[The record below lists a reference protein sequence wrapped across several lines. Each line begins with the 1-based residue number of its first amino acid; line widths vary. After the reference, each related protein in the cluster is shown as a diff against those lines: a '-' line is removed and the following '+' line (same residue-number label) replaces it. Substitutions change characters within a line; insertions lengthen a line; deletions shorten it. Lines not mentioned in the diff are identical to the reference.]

1 MTDTSYLFRA
11 DAAYI
16 EGLLQQYRENPE
28 SLPADW
34 QRFFEGYFAALGN
47 GAPLPEV
54 IPTEETRR
62 IEKEFGVMLLIAA
75 YRTRG
80 HLYARINPL
89 ADYSDWE
96 KKLDEAFPLKEFGL
110 EESDLETVFQAG
122 KQIGIGPATLRD
134 IIAHLRRV
142 YCSTIGVEYRYI
154 RTPEVL
160 KWFEERLEK
169 PENLPRFSPE
179 EKKTILQWL
188 CNATTFERFLHR
200 KFVGQKRF
208 SLEGNEAIIPAL
220 YELVE
225 TGTALGIEEFVF
237 GMAHRGRLNVL
248 TNIMQKSF
256 HTVFGEFEGKGI
268 ATDVFDGD
276 VKYHLGYSSDPE
288 VKGKRIH
295 LSMLPNPSHLE
306 AVDPVATGA
315 TRAKMDH
322 LYGGTYDKIVLV
334 LIHGDAA
341 IAGQGVVY
349 ETLQMSLL
357 PGYEV
362 GGTIHIVINN
372 QIGFTTGESQARSSY
387 YATDVAKVTLSP
399 VFHVNGE
406 DPEAVVHAMRLAIAF
421 RQAFN
426 RDAFIDVIGYRRHG
440 HNEGDEPRF
449 TQPKMYAAISQRPSP
464 FEVYAQRLIQEGIIT
479 EADQKAME
487 KQRMDF
493 YEEQLEKARREEPE
507 IDAIPRRT
515 WQGIKLYDDYTLEPD
530 PDTRVR
536 KEVLEFIAQ
545 QTVRFPEGFTPHPTV
560 RKVYEARYEAV
571 KRGTGLDWG
580 TVEMLAYGSL
590 LLENNPVRLSGQDVE
605 RGTFSHRHAV
615 VIDQRTELKHVPL
628 NHLSHRQAPFYIHN
642 SPLSEYAVLGFEYG
656 YALASPHTL
665 VIWEAQFGDFANG
678 AQIIID
684 QYLAAAKTKWQR
696 LNGIT
701 LYLPHG
707 YEGQG
712 PEHSSARPERFLIL
726 AAQNNMY
733 ICNFTHPANL
743 FHALR
748 RQVRSTTRRPLVIFT
763 PKSLL
768 RHPECVA
775 SLSDLTDGTFRPV
788 LPDPEV
794 PPDQAKRLL
803 LCTGKIFYDLVQVR
817 REHNKY
823 DTAIVRIE
831 QLYPFPEEEIRQ
843 VLAEHSRIE
852 EFYWVQEEP
861 LNMGYWS
868 FILRKFMEYGLPIPK
883 PIARRESASPATGSY
898 SHHLRQQN
906 YILRKALD
914 IVVERV

>member
-1 MTDTSYLFRA
+1 MMETSYLFHA
-11 DAAYI
+11 TPSYI
-16 EGLLQQYRENPE
+16 EGLLAQYQKDPK
-28 SLPADW
+28 SLPPDW
-34 QRFFEGYFAALGN
+34 QRFFEGYFAALAN
-47 GAPLPEV
+47 GTS
-54 IPTEETRR
+54 PTLSPPAEEIQR

-75 YRTRG
+75 YRNQG
-80 HLYARINPL
+80 HLYARVNPL
-89 ADYSDWE
+89 ADYTNWE
-96 KKLDEAFPLKEFGL
+96 EKLDQAFPLENFGL
-110 EESDLETVFQAG
+110 GPEDLDTTFQAG
-122 KQIGIGPATLRD
+122 KQIGLGPAPLRD

-142 YCSTIGVEYRYI
+142 YCSTIGIEYRYI
-154 RTPEVL
+154 RIPEIL
-160 KWFEERLEK
+160 SWFEERLEK
-169 PENLPRFSPE
+169 PENLPSFTPG

-225 TGTALGIEEFVF
+225 KGALLGIEEFVF

-256 HTVFGEFEGKGI
+256 QAVFGEFEGKGI
-268 ATDVFDGD
+268 ATDAFDGD

-288 VKGKRIH
+288 IGGKRIH

-306 AVDPVATGA
+306 AVDPVATGT

-322 LYGGTYDKIVLV
+322 LYGGTHDKIVLV

-341 IAGQGVVY
+341 IAAQGVVY

-357 PGYEV
+357 PGYEI
-362 GGTIHIVINN
+362 GGTIHIVLNN
-372 QIGFTTGESQARSSY
+372 QIGFTTGEAQARSSH

-426 RDAFIDVIGYRRHG
+426 RDVFIDVIGYRRHG

-449 TQPKMYAAISQRPSP
+449 TQPRMYAAIAQRPSS
-464 FEVYAQRLIQEGIIT
+464 FEVYAQRLISEGIIT

-487 KQRMDF
+487 KERTDF
-493 YEEQLEKARREEPE
+493 YDAQLERARREEPQ
-507 IDAIPRRT
+507 IDTLPRRT
-515 WQGIKLYDDYTLEPD
+515 WQGIRLYDDYVLEPD

-536 KEVLEFIAQ
+536 REVLEFIAQ
-545 QTVRFPEGFTPHPTV
+545 QTLRLPENFTPHPTV

-571 KRGTGLDWG
+571 RRGNGLDWG

-615 VIDQRTELKHVPL
+615 IVDQRTEATYVPL
-628 NHLSHRQAPFYIHN
+628 NHLSHRQAPFYIYN

-665 VIWEAQFGDFANG
+665 VIWEAQFGDFVNG

-712 PEHSSARPERFLIL
+712 PEHSSARPERFLTL

-748 RQVRSTTRRPLVIFT
+748 RQLRCNTRRPLVIFT

-775 SLSDLTDGTFRPV
+775 TLSDLTQDRFRPV

-794 PPDQAKRLL
+794 TPDQARRLL

-817 REHNKY
+817 REHSKH

-831 QLYPFPEEEIRQ
+831 QLYPFPDEEIRQ
-843 VLAEHSRIE
+843 VLAEHSQIQDL
-852 EFYWVQEEP
+852 YWVQEEP
-861 LNMGYWS
+861 INMGYWS
-868 FILRKFMEYGLPIPK
+868 FILRNFMEHGLPIPK

-898 SHHLRQQN
+898 SHHVRQQN

>member
-1 MTDTSYLFRA
+1 MPSAPYLFRA
-11 DAAYI
+11 SPAYI
-16 EGLLQQYRENPE
+16 EELLRAYLENPDNV
-28 SLPADW
+28 PPDW
-34 QRFFEGYFAALGN
+34 QRFFEGYLAAQESQ
-47 GAPLPEV
+47 APLPAPSTPPIV
-54 IPTEETRR
+54 D
-62 IEKEFGVMLLIAA
+62 KEFGVMLLIAA
-75 YRTRG
+75 YRNEG

-89 ADYSDWE
+89 VDYTNHE
-96 KKLDEAFPLKEFGL
+96 KTLDEAFPLERYGL
-110 EESDLETVFQAG
+110 SPNDLDTVFQAG
-122 KQIGIGPATLRD
+122 KQVGIGPAPLRE

-142 YCSTIGVEYRYI
+142 YCSTIGIEYRYI
-154 RTPEVL
+154 RIPEIL
-160 KWFEERLEK
+160 SWFEEKLEK
-169 PENLPRFSPE
+169 PENAPRFSSE
-179 EKKTILQWL
+179 EKKKILQWL

-208 SLEGNEAIIPAL
+208 SLEGSEAIIPAL
-220 YELVE
+220 YQMVE
-225 TGTALGIEEFVF
+225 KGAELGIEEFVF

-248 TNIMQKSF
+248 ANIMQKSF
-256 HTVFGEFEGKGI
+256 HTIFGEFEGKGI
-268 ATDVFDGD
+268 ATDTFDGD
-276 VKYHLGYSSDPE
+276 VKYHMGYSSDPIIA
-288 VKGKRIH
+288 GKRVH

-306 AVDPVATGA
+306 AVDPVATGT

-322 LYGGTYDKIVLV
+322 LYGGTYDKILLT

-357 PGYEV
+357 PGYTV
-362 GGTIHIVINN
+362 GGTLHIVLNN
-372 QIGFTTGESQARSSY
+372 QIGFTTPESQSRSSY
-387 YATDVAKVTLSP
+387 YCTDVAKTTLSP

-406 DPEAVVHAMRLAIAF
+406 DPEAVVHAMRLAVAF

-426 RDAFIDVIGYRRHG
+426 RDVFIDVVGYRRHG

-449 TQPKMYAAISQRPSP
+449 TQPRMYQLISQRPSP
-464 FEVYAQRLIQEGIIT
+464 FEVYAQRLIHENIID
-479 EADQKAME
+479 EPAVKAME
-487 KQRMDF
+487 KARNDF
-493 YEEQLEKARREEPE
+493 YENQLEKARTTEPE
-507 IDAIPRRT
+507 IDVVPRRT
-515 WQGIKLYDDYTLEPD
+515 WQGIRLYDDTQVEPD

-536 KEVLEFIAQ
+536 KEVLEFIARQ
-545 QTVRFPEGFTPHPTV
+545 VVRFPEGFAPHPTV
-560 RKVYEARYEAV
+560 RKVYESRYETV
-571 KRGTGLDWG
+571 KKGEGLDWG

-615 VIDQRTELKHVPL
+615 LVDQNTETRFIPL
-628 NHLSHRQAPFYIHN
+628 NHLSHKQAPFYVYN

-665 VIWEAQFGDFANG
+665 VIWEAQFGDFVNG

-684 QYLAAAKTKWQR
+684 QYLSAAKSKWQR
-696 LNGIT
+696 LNGLT
-701 LYLPHG
+701 LFLPHG

-733 ICNFTHPANL
+733 ICNFTDPANL

-748 RQVRSTTRRPLVIFT
+748 RQVRSSTRIPLIVFT

-768 RHPECVA
+768 RHPACTT
-775 SLSDLTDGTFRPV
+775 SLRALTDGSFRPV

-794 PPDQAKRLL
+794 PPDQARRLI
-803 LCTGKIFYDLVQVR
+803 LCTGKIFYELVQLR
-817 REHNKY
+817 QEHNKK
-823 DTAIVRIE
+823 DTAILRIE

-843 VLAEHSRIE
+843 ALAEHSHVE
-852 EFYWVQEEP
+852 EVYWVQEEP
-861 LNMGYWS
+861 INMGYWG
-868 FILRKFMEYGLPIPK
+868 FILRKFTESGLPLPR
-883 PIARRESASPATGSY
+883 PIARKEAASPATGSY

-914 IVVERV
+914 IVTERV

>member
-1 MTDTSYLFRA
+1 MEYLFRA
-11 DAAYI
+11 DPAYI
-16 EGLLQQYRENPE
+16 ESLWAAYLDNPA
-28 SLPADW
+28 SLPIDW
-34 QRFFEGYFAALGN
+34 RRFFEGYQSALDGKFAPPVSDGR
-47 GAPLPEV
+47 V
-54 IPTEETRR
+54 
-62 IEKEFGVMLLIAA
+62 EKEFAVIQLIAA
-75 YRTRG
+75 YRNEG
-80 HLYARINPL
+80 HLYARTNPL
-89 ADYSDWE
+89 ASYE
-96 KKLDEAFPLKEFGL
+96 GHEAKLDQVFALERFGL
-110 EESDLETVFQAG
+110 SREDLSRTFQAG
-122 KQIGIGPATLRD
+122 KLVGLGPAPLSD

-142 YCSTIGVEYRYI
+142 YCGPIGIEYRYI
-154 RTPEVL
+154 RIPQILE
-160 KWFEERLEK
+160 WFENALEK

-179 EKKTILQWL
+179 EKLKILQWL

-208 SLEGNEAIIPAL
+208 SLEGNEAIIPGL

-225 TGTALGIEEFVF
+225 KGTELGIEEFVF

-248 TNIMQKSF
+248 ANIMQKSF
-256 HTVFGEFEGKGI
+256 HTIFGEFEGKGI
-268 ATDVFDGD
+268 ATDAFDGD

-288 VKGKRIH
+288 IKGRRVH

-315 TRAKMDH
+315 TRAKMDN
-322 LYGGTYDKIVLV
+322 LYGGTHDKIVLT

-349 ETLQMSLL
+349 ETLQLSLL

-372 QIGFTTGESQARSSY
+372 QIGFTTPPSQARSSY

-426 RDAFIDVIGYRRHG
+426 RDVFIDVIGYRRHG

-449 TQPKMYAAISQRPSP
+449 TQPLMYKLIASRPSP
-464 FEVYAQRLIQEGIIT
+464 FEVYGQRLIAEGLITAEALSQMEQERN
-479 EADQKAME
+479 A
-487 KQRMDF
+487 F
-493 YEEQLEKARREEPE
+493 YDTQLEKARREEAV
-507 IDAIPRRT
+507 IDTVPRRT
-515 WQGIKLYDDYTLEPD
+515 WQGIQVYDDYNLEPN
-530 PDTRVR
+530 PVTRV
-536 KEVLEFIAQ
+536 KPEVLRFIAQ
-545 QTVRFPEGFTPHPTV
+545 KVIQWPENFHPHPNV
-560 RKVYEARYEAV
+560 RKVYQARYEAV
-571 KRGTGLDWG
+571 QKGEGLDWG

-615 VIDQRTELKHVPL
+615 IIDQETEARYIPL
-628 NHLSHRQAPFYIHN
+628 NHLSHRQAPFYIYN

-656 YALASPHTL
+656 YSLASPHTL

-684 QYLAAAKTKWQR
+684 QYLVAAKSKWNR
-696 LNGIT
+696 LSG
-701 LYLPHG
+701 LVLFLPHG

-733 ICNFTHPANL
+733 VCNFTTPANL

-748 RQVRSTTRRPLVIFT
+748 RQLRSITRRPLVLFS

-768 RHPECVA
+768 RHPEAVCR
-775 SLSDLTDGTFRPV
+775 LDDLTQGTFQEI

-794 PPDQAKRLL
+794 PPDKARRLI
-803 LCTGKIFYDLVQVR
+803 LCTGKIFYELVATR
-817 REHNKY
+817 REHEKY

-831 QLYPFPEEEIRQ
+831 QLYPFPEEPLRETLAAHEHVEEI
-843 VLAEHSRIE
+843 
-852 EFYWVQEEP
+852 YWVQEEP
-861 LNMGYWS
+861 INMGYWGY
-868 FILRKFMEYGLPIPK
+868 IMRKFIEHGLPLPK
-883 PIARRESASPATGSY
+883 PIARKEAASPATGSY

-906 YILRKALD
+906 YILRRAFNL
-914 IVVERV
+914 IPERV

>member
-1 MTDTSYLFRA
+1 MTTPEYLFRA
-11 DAAYI
+11 DPTYI
-16 EGLLQQYRENPE
+16 EDLLRQYQQDPT
-28 SLPADW
+28 SVPPDW
-34 QRFFEGYFAALGN
+34 QRFFEGYFTALEGRDGLPAAG
-47 GAPLPEV
+47 PSQ
-54 IPTEETRR
+54 
-62 IEKEFGVMLLIAA
+62 IEKEFGVILLIAA
-75 YRTRG
+75 YRNEG
-80 HLYARINPL
+80 HFYARINPL
-89 ADYSDWE
+89 LSYEDQE
-96 KKLDEAFPLKEFGL
+96 KKLDEAFALSKFGL
-110 EESDLETVFQAG
+110 SEKDLDTVFQAG
-122 KQIGIGPATLRD
+122 KQVGLGPAPLRE
-134 IIAHLRRV
+134 IIAHLRRI
-142 YCSTIGVEYRYI
+142 YCSTLGIEYRYI
-154 RTPEVL
+154 RIPEIL
-160 KWFEERLEK
+160 AWFEDKLEK
-169 PENLPRFSPE
+169 PANAPSFTPQER
-179 EKKTILQWL
+179 KTILQWL

-225 TGTALGIEEFVF
+225 KGTGLGIEEFVF

-248 TNIMQKSF
+248 ANILQKSF
-256 HTVFGEFEGKGI
+256 HTIFGEFEGKGI
-268 ATDVFDGD
+268 ATDTFDGD
-276 VKYHLGYSSDPE
+276 VKYHMGYSSDP
-288 VKGKRIH
+288 VIAGKRVH

-322 LYGGTYDKIVLV
+322 LYGGTHDKIVLT

-362 GGTIHIVINN
+362 GGTIHIVLNN
-372 QIGFTTGESQARSSY
+372 QIGFTTGERQARSSY
-387 YATDVAKVTLSP
+387 YCTDVAKVTLSP

-406 DPEAVVHAMRLAIAF
+406 DPEAIVHAIRLAIAF

-426 RDAFIDVIGYRRHG
+426 RDVFIDVVGYRKHG

-449 TQPKMYAAISQRPSP
+449 TQPLMYKQIVQRPAP
-464 FEVYAQRLIQEGIIT
+464 FEVYAQRLIQEGLIT
-479 EADQKAME
+479 EAEVKEME
-487 KQRMDF
+487 RTRNDF
-493 YEEQLEKARREEPE
+493 YEKQLEKARTEEPE
-507 IDAIPRRT
+507 IDTIPRRT
-515 WQGIKLYDDYTLEPD
+515 WQGIQLYDDYTVEPD
-530 PDTRVR
+530 PETRVR
-536 KEVLEFIAQ
+536 KEILSFIAQ
-545 QTVRFPEGFTPHPTV
+545 QVMHFPEGFRPHPTV
-560 RKVYEARYEAV
+560 KKVYESRLEAV
-571 KRGTGLDWG
+571 QKGTGLDWG

-590 LLENNPVRLSGQDVE
+590 LLENNPIRLTGQDVE

-615 VIDQRTELKHVPL
+615 LVDQETEATFVPL
-628 NHLSHRQAPFYIHN
+628 NHLSHRQAPFYIYN

-684 QYLAAAKTKWQR
+684 QYLSAAKSKWGR

-748 RQVRSTTRRPLVIFT
+748 RQLRSSTRRPLIIFT

-775 SLSDLTDGTFRPV
+775 TLSDLTEGRFRPV

-794 PPDQAKRLL
+794 SPDQARRLL
-803 LCTGKIFYDLVQVR
+803 LCTGKIFYDLLQAR
-817 REHNKY
+817 REHQKN
-823 DTAIVRIE
+823 DTAILRIE

-843 VLAEHSRIE
+843 ALAEHPHVE
-852 EFYWVQEEP
+852 ELYWVQEEP
-861 LNMGYWS
+861 ANMGYWT
-868 FILRKFMEYGLPIPK
+868 FILRKFTEHGLPLPK
-883 PIARRESASPATGSY
+883 LISRREASSPATGSY
-898 SHHLRQQN
+898 SQHLRQQN
-906 YILRKALD
+906 YILRRALD
-914 IVVERV
+914 IVAERV

>member
-1 MTDTSYLFRA
+1 MSQTSYLFRA
-11 DAAYI
+11 DPAYI
-16 EGLLQQYRENPE
+16 EGLLRQYEQDPQ
-28 SLPADW
+28 SLPPDW
-34 QRFFEGYFAALGN
+34 QRFFEGYFAALGD
-47 GAPLPEV
+47 GGTLPSSAER
-54 IPTEETRR
+54 THL
-62 IEKEFGVMLLIAA
+62 EKEFGVMLLIMA
-75 YRTRG
+75 YRNRG
-80 HLYARINPL
+80 HLFARINPL
-89 ADYSDWE
+89 ADYTKWE
-96 KKLDEAFPLKEFGL
+96 KKLDEAFPLEKFGL
-110 EESDLETVFQAG
+110 SAADLDTVFQAG
-122 KQIGIGPATLRD
+122 KHVHLGPAPLRD

-142 YCSTIGVEYRYI
+142 YCGSIGIEYRYLRI
-154 RTPEVL
+154 PEIL
-160 KWFEERLEK
+160 QWFEEKLEK
-169 PENLPRFSPE
+169 PENAPRFSPE

-225 TGTALGIEEFVF
+225 KGARLGIEEFVF

-248 TNIMQKSF
+248 ANIMQKSF
-256 HTVFGEFEGKGI
+256 QAIFGEFEGKGI
-268 ATDVFDGD
+268 ATDAFDGD
-276 VKYHLGYSSDPE
+276 VKYHLGYSSDP
-288 VKGKRIH
+288 VIAGKRVH

-322 LYGGTYDKIVLV
+322 LYGGTHDKIVLV

-362 GGTIHIVINN
+362 GGTIHIIINN
-372 QIGFTTGESQARSSY
+372 QIGFTTGEEQARSSH

-426 RDAFIDVIGYRRHG
+426 RDVFIDVVGYRRHG

-449 TQPKMYAAISQRPSP
+449 TQPRMYAAISQRPSP
-464 FEVYAQRLIQEGIIT
+464 FEVYGQRLIAEELLSEEDLRTI
-479 EADQKAME
+479 ERE
-487 KQRMDF
+487 RMNF
-493 YEEQLEKARREEPE
+493 YEAQLERARREEPE
-507 IDAIPRRT
+507 VDTIPRRT
-515 WQGIKLYDDYTLEPD
+515 WQGIQIYDDYTLEPD

-536 KEVLEFIAQ
+536 KEVLQFIAEQ
-545 QTVRFPEGFTPHPTV
+545 AARLPEHFQPHPTV
-560 RKVYEARYEAV
+560 RKVYEARLEAV
-571 KRGTGLDWG
+571 RRGVGLDWG

-590 LLENNPVRLSGQDVE
+590 LLENNPVRLSGQDAE

-615 VIDQRTELKHVPL
+615 LIDQRTESRYIPL
-628 NHLSHRQAPFYIHN
+628 NHLSHRQASFYIYN

-696 LNGIT
+696 LNGLT
-701 LYLPHG
+701 LFLPHG

-726 AAQNNMY
+726 SAQNNMY

-748 RQVRSTTRRPLVIFT
+748 RQVRSITRRPLVIFT

-775 SLSDLTDGTFRPV
+775 SLSDLTDGSFRPV

-794 PPDQAKRLL
+794 PPDQARRLL
-803 LCTGKIFYDLVQVR
+803 LCTGKIYFDLIQAR
-817 REHNKY
+817 REHNKL
-823 DTAIVRIE
+823 DTAIIRIE
-831 QLYPFPEEEIRQ
+831 QLYPFPEEELRQ
-843 VLAEHSRIE
+843 LLSEHTHIE
-852 EFYWVQEEP
+852 ELYWVQEEP
-861 LNMGYWS
+861 INMGYWS
-868 FILRKFMEYGLPIPK
+868 FILRKFMEYGLPLPK

>member
-1 MTDTSYLFRA
+1 MEYLLRA
-11 DAAYI
+11 DPAYI
-16 EGLLQQYRENPE
+16 ESLWAAYLDNPA
-28 SLPADW
+28 SVPIDW
-34 QRFFEGYFAALGN
+34 RRFFEGYQSALDGKFAPPVSDGR
-47 GAPLPEV
+47 V
-54 IPTEETRR
+54 
-62 IEKEFGVMLLIAA
+62 EKEFAVIQLIAA
-75 YRTRG
+75 YRNEG
-80 HLYARINPL
+80 HLYARTNPL
-89 ADYSDWE
+89 ANYEDHE
-96 KKLDEAFPLKEFGL
+96 AKLDQVFALERFGL
-110 EESDLETVFQAG
+110 SREDLSRTFQAG
-122 KQIGIGPATLRD
+122 KLVGLGPAPLSD
-134 IIAHLRRV
+134 IIAHLRKV
-142 YCSTIGVEYRYI
+142 YCGPIGIEYRYI
-154 RTPEVL
+154 RIPQILE
-160 KWFEERLEK
+160 WFENALEK

-179 EKKTILQWL
+179 EKLKILQWL

-208 SLEGNEAIIPAL
+208 SLEGNEAIIPGL

-225 TGTALGIEEFVF
+225 KGTELGIEEFVF

-248 TNIMQKSF
+248 ANIMQKSF
-256 HTVFGEFEGKGI
+256 HTIFGEFEGKGI
-268 ATDVFDGD
+268 ATDAFDGD

-288 VKGKRIH
+288 IKGRRVH

-315 TRAKMDH
+315 TRAKMDN
-322 LYGGTYDKIVLV
+322 LYGGTHDKIVLT

-349 ETLQMSLL
+349 ETLQLSLL

-372 QIGFTTGESQARSSY
+372 QIGFTTPEAQARSGY

-426 RDAFIDVIGYRRHG
+426 RDVFIDVIGYRRHG

-449 TQPKMYAAISQRPSP
+449 TQPLMYKIIASKPSP
-464 FEVYAQRLIQEGIIT
+464 FEVYGQRLIAEGLITPEALSQMEQERN
-479 EADQKAME
+479 A
-487 KQRMDF
+487 F
-493 YEEQLEKARREEPE
+493 YDTQLEKARREEAV
-507 IDAIPRRT
+507 IDTVPRRT
-515 WQGIKLYDDYTLEPD
+515 WQGIQVYDDYNLEPN
-530 PDTRVR
+530 PVTRV
-536 KEVLEFIAQ
+536 KPEVLRFIAQ
-545 QTVRFPEGFTPHPTV
+545 KVIQWPENFHPHPNV
-560 RKVYEARYEAV
+560 RKVYQARYEAV
-571 KRGTGLDWG
+571 QKGEGLDWG

-615 VIDQRTELKHVPL
+615 LIDQETEARYIPL
-628 NHLSHRQAPFYIHN
+628 NHLSHQQAPFYIYN

-656 YALASPHTL
+656 YSLASPHTL

-684 QYLAAAKTKWQR
+684 QYLVAAKSKWNR
-696 LNGIT
+696 LSG
-701 LYLPHG
+701 LVLLLPHG

-733 ICNFTHPANL
+733 VCNFTTPANL

-748 RQVRSTTRRPLVIFT
+748 RQVRSKTRRPLVLFS

-768 RHPECVA
+768 RHPEAVCR
-775 SLSDLTDGTFRPV
+775 LDDLTQGTFQEI

-794 PPDQAKRLL
+794 PPNKARRLI
-803 LCTGKIFYDLVQVR
+803 LCTGKIFYELVATR
-817 REHNKY
+817 REHEKY

-831 QLYPFPEEEIRQ
+831 QLYPFPEELLRETLAAHEHVEEI
-843 VLAEHSRIE
+843 
-852 EFYWVQEEP
+852 YWVQEEP
-861 LNMGYWS
+861 INMGYWGY
-868 FILRKFMEYGLPIPK
+868 IMRKFIEHGLPLPK
-883 PIARRESASPATGSY
+883 PIARKEAASPATGSY

-906 YILRKALD
+906 YILRRAFNL
-914 IVVERV
+914 IPERV

>member
-1 MTDTSYLFRA
+1 MFRA
-11 DAAYI
+11 DPSYI
-16 EGLLQQYRENPE
+16 EGLLAQYQSDPQ

-34 QRFFEGYFAALGN
+34 QRFFEGYFAALEK
-47 GAPLPEV
+47 PPITPSV
-54 IPTEETRR
+54 SPPSHID
-62 IEKEFGVMLLIAA
+62 KEFSVLLLIAA
-75 YRTRG
+75 YRNEG
-80 HLYARINPL
+80 HLYARVNPL
-89 ADYSDWE
+89 ADYADWE
-96 KKLDEAFPLKEFGL
+96 KRLDEVFAL
-110 EESDLETVFQAG
+110 EKFNLSPEDLDTVFQAG
-122 KQIGIGPATLRD
+122 KRVGLGPAPLRD
-134 IIAHLRRV
+134 IIAHLRKV
-142 YCSTIGVEYRYI
+142 YCSTIGIEYRYI
-154 RTPEVL
+154 RIPEIL
-160 KWFEERLEK
+160 HWLEDK
-169 PENLPRFSPE
+169 LENPQNAPQFSVE
-179 EKKTILQWL
+179 DKKKILQWL

-208 SLEGNEAIIPAL
+208 SLEGSEAIIPAL

-225 TGTALGIEEFVF
+225 TGAELGIEEFVF

-248 TNIMQKSF
+248 ANIMQKSF
-256 HTVFGEFEGKGI
+256 HAIFGEFEGKGI
-268 ATDVFDGD
+268 ATDSFDGD
-276 VKYHLGYSSDPE
+276 VKYHLGYSSDPF
-288 VKGKRIH
+288 VAGRRIH

-306 AVDPVATGA
+306 AVDPVAAGA

-322 LYGGTYDKIVLV
+322 LYGGTHDKIVSV
-334 LIHGDAA
+334 IIHGDAA
-341 IAGQGVVY
+341 VAGQGVVY

-362 GGTIHIVINN
+362 GGTVHIVLNN
-372 QIGFTTGESQARSSY
+372 QIGFTTGEKQARASF

-399 VFHVNGE
+399 VFHVNGD

-426 RDAFIDVIGYRRHG
+426 RDVFIDVIGYRKHG

-449 TQPKMYAAISQRPSP
+449 TQPRMYAAISKHPSP
-464 FEVYAQRLIQEGIIT
+464 FEVYAQRLVQEGVVSDA
-479 EADQKAME
+479 EVKALERARNEFYE
-487 KQRMDF
+487 KQLERARS
-493 YEEQLEKARREEPE
+493 EEESEV
-507 IDAIPRRT
+507 DAVPRRT
-515 WQGIKLYDDYTLEPD
+515 WQGIQMYDDNILEPQ
-530 PDTRVR
+530 PDTRVPR
-536 KEVLEFIAQ
+536 KEILEFIAQ
-545 QTVRFPEGFTPHPTV
+545 QAARFPENFNPHPTV

-571 KRGTGLDWG
+571 RRGEGLDWG
-580 TVEMLAYGSL
+580 TVEMLAYGTL

-615 VIDQRTELKHVPL
+615 VIDQETEERYIPL
-628 NHLSHRQAPFYIHN
+628 NHLSHRQASFYIYN

-712 PEHSSARPERFLIL
+712 PEHSSARPERFLSL

-748 RQVRSTTRRPLVIFT
+748 RQMRSSTRRPLVIFT

-775 SLSDLTDGTFRPV
+775 SVSYLTQGSFRPV
-788 LPDPEV
+788 LLDSEV
-794 PPDQAKRLL
+794 PPDQARRLV
-803 LCTGKIFYDLVQVR
+803 LCTGKIFFDLVHAR
-817 REHNKY
+817 REHNKF
-823 DTAIVRIE
+823 DTAIVRLE

-843 VLAEHSRIE
+843 VLSEYRVE
-852 EFYWVQEEP
+852 ELYWVQEEP

-868 FILRKFMEYGLPIPK
+868 FIVRKFMEYGLPLPK
-883 PIARRESASPATGSY
+883 PIGRRTSASPATGSY
-898 SHHLRQQN
+898 SRHLRQQN
-906 YILRKALD
+906 YILRRALE
-914 IVVERV
+914 IVPERV

>member
-1 MTDTSYLFRA
+1 MTEANYLFRA
-11 DAAYI
+11 DPQYI
-16 EGLLQQYRENPE
+16 EALLLQYQENPA
-28 SLPADW
+28 SLPLDW
-34 QRFFEGYFAALGN
+34 QRFFEGYFAALSGTP
-47 GAPLPEV
+47 PLVEAKPLD
-54 IPTEETRR
+54 
-62 IEKEFGVMLLIAA
+62 KEFGVMLLIAT
-75 YRTRG
+75 YRNQG
-80 HLYARINPL
+80 HLHAKINPL
-89 ADYSDWE
+89 RDYTDWE
-96 KKLDEAFPLKEFGL
+96 RHLDEAFSLEKFGL
-110 EESDLETVFQAG
+110 SSADLDTVFQAG
-122 KQIGIGPATLRD
+122 KQIGLGPASLRD
-134 IIAHLRRV
+134 IINHLRRI
-142 YCSTIGVEYRYI
+142 YCSTIGIEYRYI
-154 RTPEVL
+154 RIPEIL
-160 KWFEERLEK
+160 SWFEDQLEK
-169 PENLPRFSPE
+169 PQNIYDFSKD
-179 EKKTILQWL
+179 EKRTILQWL

-225 TGTALGIEEFVF
+225 KGAQLGIEEFVF

-248 TNIMQKSF
+248 ANIMQKSF
-256 HTVFGEFEGKGI
+256 HTIFGEFEGKGI
-268 ATDVFDGD
+268 ATDTFDGD

-288 VKGKRIH
+288 IKGKRIH

-322 LYGGTYDKIVLV
+322 LYGGTHDKIVLV

-362 GGTIHIVINN
+362 GGTIHIIINN
-372 QIGFTTGESQARSSY
+372 QLGFTTGENQARSSY
-387 YATDVAKVTLSP
+387 YATDIAKVTLSP

-406 DPEAVVHAMRLAIAF
+406 DPEAVVRAMRLAIAF

-426 RDAFIDVIGYRRHG
+426 RDVFIDVIGYRRHG

-464 FEVYAQRLIQEGIIT
+464 FEVYGRRLIQEGLLS
-479 EADQKAME
+479 EAELKSME
-487 KQRMDF
+487 RQRMEF
-493 YEEQLEKARREEPE
+493 YEEQLERARTEEAA
-507 IDAIPRRT
+507 IDTVPRRT
-515 WQGIKLYDDYTLEPD
+515 WQGIQIYDDYTPEPD
-530 PDTRVR
+530 PETRVR
-536 KEVLEFIAQ
+536 KEMLEFIAHQ
-545 QTVRFPEGFTPHPTV
+545 AVRFPSGLNLHPTV
-560 RKVYEARYEAV
+560 RKVYEMRYEAV
-571 KRGTGLDWG
+571 KKGSGLDWG
-580 TVEMLAYGSL
+580 AVEMLAFGSL

-615 VIDQRTELKHVPL
+615 VIDQQTEARYIPL
-628 NHLSHRQAPFYIHN
+628 NHLSHRQAPLYIYN

-665 VIWEAQFGDFANG
+665 VIWEAQFGDFVNG

-684 QYLAAAKTKWQR
+684 QYISAAKTKWQR

-712 PEHSSARPERFLIL
+712 PEHSSARPERFLTL

-733 ICNFTHPANL
+733 ICNLTTPANL

-748 RQVRSTTRRPLVIFT
+748 RQMRSTTRRPLILFT

-775 SLSDLTDGTFRPV
+775 SLSELTHGAFRP
-788 LPDPEV
+788 LIPDGEV
-794 PPDQAKRLL
+794 PPDQARRLI
-803 LCTGKIFYDLVQVR
+803 LCTGKIFYDLIQVR
-817 REHNKY
+817 REHHKY
-823 DTAIVRIE
+823 DTAIVRLE

-843 VLAEHSRIE
+843 LLAEHTQLE

-861 LNMGYWS
+861 VNMGYWG
-868 FILRKFMEYGLPIPK
+868 FILRKFMEYGLPVPK
-883 PIARRESASPATGSY
+883 VIGRRESASPATGSY

-914 IVVERV
+914 IVAERV

>member
-1 MTDTSYLFRA
+1 MEYLFRA
-11 DAAYI
+11 DPAYI
-16 EGLLQQYRENPE
+16 ESLWAAYLDNPA
-28 SLPADW
+28 SVPIDW
-34 QRFFEGYFAALGN
+34 RRFFEGYQSALDGKFAPPVSDGR
-47 GAPLPEV
+47 V
-54 IPTEETRR
+54 
-62 IEKEFGVMLLIAA
+62 EKEFAVIQLIAA
-75 YRTRG
+75 YRNQG
-80 HLYARINPL
+80 HLYARTNPL
-89 ADYSDWE
+89 ASYEDHE
-96 KKLDEAFPLKEFGL
+96 AQLDQAFALERFGL
-110 EESDLETVFQAG
+110 SREDLSRTFQAG
-122 KQIGIGPATLRD
+122 KLVGLGPAPLSD
-134 IIAHLRRV
+134 IIAHLRKV
-142 YCSTIGVEYRYI
+142 YCGPIGIEYRYI
-154 RTPEVL
+154 RIPQILE
-160 KWFEERLEK
+160 WFENALEK

-179 EKKTILQWL
+179 EKLQILQWL

-208 SLEGNEAIIPAL
+208 SLEGNEAIIPGL

-225 TGTALGIEEFVF
+225 KGTELGIEEFVF

-248 TNIMQKSF
+248 ANIMQKSF
-256 HTVFGEFEGKGI
+256 HTIFGEFEGKGI
-268 ATDVFDGD
+268 ATDAFDGD

-288 VKGKRIH
+288 IKGRRVH

-315 TRAKMDH
+315 TRAKMDN
-322 LYGGTYDKIVLV
+322 LYGGTHDKIVLT

-349 ETLQMSLL
+349 ETLQLSLL

-372 QIGFTTGESQARSSY
+372 QIGFTTSEAQARSGY

-426 RDAFIDVIGYRRHG
+426 RDVFIDVIGYRRHG

-449 TQPKMYAAISQRPSP
+449 TQPLMYKTIASRPSP
-464 FEVYAQRLIQEGIIT
+464 FEVYGQRLIAEGLITAEALSQMEQERN
-479 EADQKAME
+479 A
-487 KQRMDF
+487 F
-493 YEEQLEKARREEPE
+493 YDTQLEKARREEAV
-507 IDAIPRRT
+507 IDTVPRRT
-515 WQGIKLYDDYTLEPD
+515 WQGIQVYDDYNLEPN
-530 PDTRVR
+530 PVTRV
-536 KEVLEFIAQ
+536 KPEVLRFIAQ
-545 QTVRFPEGFTPHPTV
+545 KAVQWPENFRPHPNV
-560 RKVYEARYEAV
+560 RKVYQARYEAV
-571 KRGTGLDWG
+571 QKGEDLDWG

-615 VIDQRTELKHVPL
+615 IIDQETEARYIPL
-628 NHLSHRQAPFYIHN
+628 NHLSHRQALFYIYN

-656 YALASPHTL
+656 YSLASPHTL

-684 QYLAAAKTKWQR
+684 QYLVAAKSKWNR
-696 LNGIT
+696 LSG
-701 LYLPHG
+701 LVLLLPHG

-733 ICNFTHPANL
+733 VCNFTTPANL

-748 RQVRSTTRRPLVIFT
+748 RQVRSTTRRPLVLFS

-768 RHPECVA
+768 RHPEAVCRLDD
-775 SLSDLTDGTFRPV
+775 LSQGTFQEI

-794 PPDQAKRLL
+794 PPNKARRLI
-803 LCTGKIFYDLVQVR
+803 LCTGKIFYELVATR
-817 REHNKY
+817 REHEKY

-831 QLYPFPEEEIRQ
+831 QLYPFPEEPLRETLAAHEHVEEI
-843 VLAEHSRIE
+843 
-852 EFYWVQEEP
+852 YWVQEEP
-861 LNMGYWS
+861 INMGYWGY
-868 FILRKFMEYGLPIPK
+868 IMRKFIEHGLPLPK
-883 PIARRESASPATGSY
+883 PIARKEAASPATGSY

-906 YILRKALD
+906 YILRRAFNL
-914 IVVERV
+914 IPERV

>member
-1 MTDTSYLFRA
+1 MEYLLRA
-11 DAAYI
+11 DPAYI
-16 EGLLQQYRENPE
+16 ESLWAAYLDNPA
-28 SLPADW
+28 SVPIDW
-34 QRFFEGYFAALGN
+34 RRFFEGYQSALDGKFAPPVSDGR
-47 GAPLPEV
+47 V
-54 IPTEETRR
+54 
-62 IEKEFGVMLLIAA
+62 EKEFAVIQLIAA
-75 YRTRG
+75 YRNEG
-80 HLYARINPL
+80 HLYARTNPL
-89 ADYSDWE
+89 ASYEDHE
-96 KKLDEAFPLKEFGL
+96 AKLDQVFALERFGL
-110 EESDLETVFQAG
+110 SREDLSRTFQAG
-122 KQIGIGPATLRD
+122 KLVGLGPAPLSD

-142 YCSTIGVEYRYI
+142 YCGPIGIEYRYI
-154 RTPEVL
+154 RIPQILE
-160 KWFEERLEK
+160 WFENALEK

-179 EKKTILQWL
+179 EKLKILQWL

-208 SLEGNEAIIPAL
+208 SLEGNEAIIPGL

-225 TGTALGIEEFVF
+225 KGTELGIEEFVF

-248 TNIMQKSF
+248 ANIMQKSF
-256 HTVFGEFEGKGI
+256 HTIFGEFEGKGI
-268 ATDVFDGD
+268 ATDAFDGD

-288 VKGKRIH
+288 IKGRRVH

-315 TRAKMDH
+315 TRAKMDN
-322 LYGGTYDKIVLV
+322 LYGGTHDKIVLT

-349 ETLQMSLL
+349 ETLQLSLL

-372 QIGFTTGESQARSSY
+372 QIGFTTPEAQARSSY

-426 RDAFIDVIGYRRHG
+426 RDVFIDVIGYRRHG

-449 TQPKMYAAISQRPSP
+449 TQPLMYKLIASRPSP
-464 FEVYAQRLIQEGIIT
+464 FEVYGQRLIAEGLITPEALSQMEQERN
-479 EADQKAME
+479 A
-487 KQRMDF
+487 F
-493 YEEQLEKARREEPE
+493 YDKQLEKARREEAV
-507 IDAIPRRT
+507 IDTVPRRT
-515 WQGIKLYDDYTLEPD
+515 WQGIQVYDDYNLEPN
-530 PDTRVR
+530 PVTRV
-536 KEVLEFIAQ
+536 KPEVLRFIAQ
-545 QTVRFPEGFTPHPTV
+545 KVIQWPENFHPHPNV
-560 RKVYEARYEAV
+560 RKVYQARYEAV
-571 KRGTGLDWG
+571 QKGEGLDWG

-615 VIDQRTELKHVPL
+615 LIDQETEARYIPL
-628 NHLSHRQAPFYIHN
+628 NHLSHQQAPFYIYN

-656 YALASPHTL
+656 YSLASPHTL
-665 VIWEAQFGDFANG
+665 VLWEAQFGDFANG

-684 QYLAAAKTKWQR
+684 QYLVAAKSKWNR
-696 LNGIT
+696 LSG
-701 LYLPHG
+701 LVLLLPHG

-733 ICNFTHPANL
+733 VCNFTTPANL

-748 RQVRSTTRRPLVIFT
+748 RQVRSTTRRPLVLFS

-768 RHPECVA
+768 RHPEAVCR
-775 SLSDLTDGTFRPV
+775 LDDLTQGTFQEI

-794 PPDQAKRLL
+794 PPNKARRLI
-803 LCTGKIFYDLVQVR
+803 LCTGKIFYELVATR
-817 REHNKY
+817 REHEKY

-831 QLYPFPEEEIRQ
+831 QLYPFPEEPLRETLAAHEHVEEI
-843 VLAEHSRIE
+843 
-852 EFYWVQEEP
+852 YWVQEEP
-861 LNMGYWS
+861 INMGYWGY
-868 FILRKFMEYGLPIPK
+868 IMRKFIEHGLPLPK
-883 PIARRESASPATGSY
+883 PIARKEAASPATGSY

-906 YILRKALD
+906 YILRRAFNL
-914 IVVERV
+914 IPERV

>member
-1 MTDTSYLFRA
+1 MTEASYLFRA
-11 DAAYI
+11 DPSYI
-16 EGLLQQYRENPE
+16 EGLLRQYEKNPQE
-28 SLPADW
+28 LPPDW
-34 QRFFEGYFAALGN
+34 QRFFEGYFAALSN
-47 GAPLPEV
+47 GAAVPQPISAPDTKL
-54 IPTEETRR
+54 
-62 IEKEFGVMLLIAA
+62 IEKEFGVMLLVAA
-75 YRTRG
+75 YRNRG
-80 HLYARINPL
+80 HLFARLNPL
-89 ADYSDWE
+89 ADYANQDE
-96 KKLDEAFPLKEFGL
+96 VLDREFPLQSFGL
-110 EESDLETVFQAG
+110 SADDLDTVFQAG
-122 KQIGIGPATLRD
+122 KQVGLGPATLRE

-142 YCSTIGVEYRYI
+142 YCSTIGIEYRYI
-154 RTPEVL
+154 RIPEIFA
-160 KWFEERLEK
+160 WFEERLEK

-225 TGTALGIEEFVF
+225 KGAQLGIEEFVF

-256 HTVFGEFEGKGI
+256 QAVFGEFEGKGI
-268 ATDVFDGD
+268 ATDTFDGD
-276 VKYHLGYSSDPE
+276 VKYHLGYSSDP
-288 VKGKRIH
+288 VVAGKRVH

-322 LYGGTYDKIVLV
+322 LYGGTHDKIVLV

-362 GGTIHIVINN
+362 GGTIHIVLNN
-372 QIGFTTGESQARSSY
+372 QIGFTTGEAQARSSH
-387 YATDVAKVTLSP
+387 YATDIAKVTLSP
-399 VFHVNGE
+399 VFHVNGN

-426 RDAFIDVIGYRRHG
+426 RDVFIDVIGYRRHG

-449 TQPKMYAAISQRPSP
+449 TQPHMYAAIAQCPSP
-464 FEVYAQRLIQEGIIT
+464 FEVYAQRLIQEGVLSDAEYKRI
-479 EADQKAME
+479 ERERME
-487 KQRMDF
+487 F
-493 YEEQLEKARREEPE
+493 YEGQLERARHEDPA
-507 IDAIPRRT
+507 IDTIPRRT
-515 WQGIKLYDDYTLEPD
+515 WQGIQLYDDHVMEAEPQ
-530 PDTRVR
+530 TSVR

-545 QTVRFPEGFTPHPTV
+545 QAVRIPEGFTPHPTV
-560 RKVYEARYEAV
+560 RKVYESRYEAV

-615 VIDQRTELKHVPL
+615 LIDQRTEARHIPL
-628 NHLSHRQAPFYIHN
+628 NHLSHRQAPFYIYN

-665 VIWEAQFGDFANG
+665 VIWEAQFGDFMNG

-684 QYLAAAKTKWQR
+684 QYIAAAKTKWQR
-696 LNGIT
+696 LNGLT

-748 RQVRSTTRRPLVIFT
+748 RQVRSITRRPLVIFT

-775 SLSDLTDGTFRPV
+775 SMSDLTEGGFRPI

-794 PPDQAKRLL
+794 APDQARRLL

-817 REHNKY
+817 REHKKY
-823 DTAIVRIE
+823 DTAIIRIE
-831 QLYPFPEEEIRQ
+831 QLYPFPEEELRQ
-843 VLAEHSRIE
+843 TLSDHLHIE
-852 EFYWVQEEP
+852 ELYWVQEEP
-861 LNMGYWS
+861 SNMGYWT

-883 PIARRESASPATGSY
+883 LIARRESASPATGSY
-898 SHHLRQQN
+898 SHHVRQQN

-914 IVVERV
+914 IVAERV

>member
-1 MTDTSYLFRA
+1 MPTDTSYLFRVDSAYLSNLLEAYLA
-11 DAAYI
+11 D
-16 EGLLQQYRENPE
+16 PK
-28 SLPADW
+28 SLPPDW
-34 QRFFEGYFAALGN
+34 QRFFEGYFTALEAGPS
-47 GAPLPEV
+47 APPPAVPSPLD
-54 IPTEETRR
+54 
-62 IEKEFGVMLLIAA
+62 KEFGVLALIAA
-75 YRTRG
+75 YRNQG
-80 HLYARINPL
+80 HLYARVNPL
-89 ADYSDWE
+89 ADYSEWD
-96 KKLDEAFPLKEFGL
+96 KVLDKAFPLQKFHLSEA
-110 EESDLETVFQAG
+110 DLDTTFQAG
-122 KQIGIGPATLRD
+122 KHVGLGPATLRD

-142 YCSTIGVEYRYI
+142 YCSTIAIEYRYI
-154 RTPEVL
+154 RIPEIL
-160 KWFEERLEK
+160 EWFEKRLES
-169 PENLPRFSPE
+169 PENAPRFSPE

-225 TGTALGIEEFVF
+225 LGAELGIEEFVF

-248 TNIMQKSF
+248 ANIMQKSF
-256 HTVFGEFEGKGI
+256 HAIFSEFEGKGI
-268 ATDVFDGD
+268 ATDTFDGD
-276 VKYHLGYSSDPE
+276 VKYHLGYSSDPFIAGRR
-288 VKGKRIH
+288 VH

-322 LYGGTYDKIVLV
+322 LYGGTHDKIVLI

-362 GGTIHIVINN
+362 GGTVHIVLNN
-372 QIGFTTGESQARSSY
+372 QLGFTTGPEQARSSH
-387 YATDVAKVTLSP
+387 YATDIAKVTLSP

-406 DPEAVVHAMRLAIAF
+406 DPEAVVHAVKLAIAF

-426 RDAFIDVIGYRRHG
+426 RDVFIDVIGYRRHG

-449 TQPKMYAAISQRPSP
+449 TQPKMYYQISQRPSP
-464 FEVYAQRLIQEGIIT
+464 FEVYANRLIEENIIT
-479 EADQKAME
+479 PAEVKAME
-487 KQRMDF
+487 QARNQF
-493 YEEQLEKARREEPE
+493 YDRQLERARSEEPE
-507 IDAIPRRT
+507 IDAVPRRT
-515 WQGIKLYDDYTLEPD
+515 WQGIHLYDDNILEPQ
-530 PDTRVR
+530 PETRVR
-536 KEVLEFIAQ
+536 REVLEFIAQ
-545 QTVRFPEGFTPHPTV
+545 QAAKFPEGFTPHPTV
-560 RKVYEARYEAV
+560 KKVYEARYEAV
-571 KRGTGLDWG
+571 KHGEGIDWA
-580 TVEMLAYGSL
+580 TAEMLAFGSL

-605 RGTFSHRHAV
+605 RGTFSQRHAV
-615 VIDQRTELKHVPL
+615 VLDMNTESRHIPL
-628 NHLSHRQAPFYIHN
+628 NHLSHRQAPFYVYN

-684 QYLAAAKTKWQR
+684 QYITAAKTKWHR
-696 LNGIT
+696 LNGVT
-701 LYLPHG
+701 LFLPHG

-712 PEHSSARPERFLIL
+712 PEHSSARPERFLTL

-733 ICNFTHPANL
+733 VCYFTTPANL

-748 RQVRSTTRRPLVIFT
+748 RQMRSSTRRPLILFT

-768 RHPECVA
+768 RHPECVCRID
-775 SLSDLTDGTFRPV
+775 DLVNGQFQPV

-794 PPDQAKRLL
+794 GPDQARRLL
-803 LCTGKIFYDLVQVR
+803 LCTGKIFYDLLQVR
-817 REHNKY
+817 REHAKM
-823 DTAIVRIE
+823 DTAILRLE
-831 QLYPFPEEEIRQ
+831 QLYPFPEEELRQ
-843 VLAEHSRIE
+843 SLAEYSQVE
-852 EFYWVQEEP
+852 ELYWVQEEP
-861 LNMGYWS
+861 INMGYWS
-868 FILRKFMEYGLPIPK
+868 FILRKFMEHGLPIPK

-906 YILRKALD
+906 YILRRALD
-914 IVVERV
+914 LVAEKV

>member
-1 MTDTSYLFRA
+1 MTDTHYLFRA
-11 DAAYI
+11 DPAYI
-16 EGLLQQYRENPE
+16 EGLLAQYRENPA
-28 SLPADW
+28 SLPPDW
-34 QRFFEGYFAALGN
+34 QRFFEGYLTALESAATPTV
-47 GAPLPEV
+47 ALP
-54 IPTEETRR
+54 ID
-62 IEKEFGVMLLIAA
+62 KEFGVMLLIAA
-75 YRTRG
+75 YRNEG

-89 ADYSDWE
+89 ADYTHQE
-96 KKLDEAFPLKEFGL
+96 KKLDEAFPLHKFGL
-110 EESDLETVFQAG
+110 SPADLDTVFQAG
-122 KQIGIGPATLRD
+122 KQIGLGPATLRQ

-154 RTPEVL
+154 RIPEIL
-160 KWFEERLEK
+160 AWFEERLEK
-169 PENLPRFSPE
+169 PENAPKFSVE
-179 EKKTILQWL
+179 ERKTILQWL

-225 TGTALGIEEFVF
+225 KGASLGIEEFVF

-248 TNIMQKSF
+248 ANIMQKSF
-256 HTVFGEFEGKGI
+256 HTIFGEFEGKGI
-268 ATDVFDGD
+268 ATDTFDGD
-276 VKYHLGYSSDPE
+276 VKYHMGYSSDPLIQ
-288 VKGKRIH
+288 GKRVH

-306 AVDPVATGA
+306 AVDPVATGT

-322 LYGGTYDKIVLV
+322 LYGGTHDKIVLV

-357 PGYEV
+357 PAYEV
-362 GGTIHIVINN
+362 GGTVHIVLNN
-372 QIGFTTGESQARSSY
+372 QIGFTTGEEQARSSY
-387 YATDVAKVTLSP
+387 YCTDVAKVTLSP

-406 DPEAVVHAMRLAIAF
+406 DPEAVVYAIRLAIAF

-426 RDAFIDVIGYRRHG
+426 RDVFIDVIGYRRHG

-449 TQPKMYAAISQRPSP
+449 TQPRMYQIIAQRPSP
-464 FEVYAQRLIQEGIIT
+464 FEVYSRKLISEGFISET
-479 EADQKAME
+479 EVKDIEKARNE
-487 KQRMDF
+487 F
-493 YEEQLEKARREEPE
+493 YEKQLEKARTEEPQ
-507 IDAIPRRT
+507 IDTVPRRT
-515 WQGIKLYDDYTLEPD
+515 WQGIQLYDDAEVEPD

-545 QTVRFPEGFTPHPTV
+545 QVMRYPEGFEPHPTV
-560 RKVYEARYEAV
+560 RKVYESRLEAV
-571 KRGTGLDWG
+571 RQGKNIDWG
-580 TVEMLAYGSL
+580 TAEMLAYGSL
-590 LLENNPVRLSGQDVE
+590 LLENNPVRLTGQDVE

-615 VIDQRTELKHVPL
+615 LTDQRTEAKFIPL
-628 NHLSHRQAPFYIHN
+628 NHLSHRQASFYIYN
-642 SPLSEYAVLGFEYG
+642 STLSEYAVMGFEYG

-665 VIWEAQFGDFANG
+665 TIWEAQFGDFVNG

-696 LNGIT
+696 LNGLT
-701 LYLPHG
+701 LFLPHG

-748 RQVRSTTRRPLVIFT
+748 RQVRSGTRRPLVIFT

-775 SLSDLTDGTFRPV
+775 SLSDLTERGFYPV
-788 LPDPEV
+788 LSDPEV
-794 PPDQAKRLL
+794 GPDQARRLL
-803 LCTGKIFYDLVQVR
+803 LCTGKIFYDLLQAR
-817 REHNKY
+817 REHEKT

-831 QLYPFPEEEIRQ
+831 QLYPFPEEEVRQ
-843 VLAEHSRIE
+843 ILTDYGRVE
-852 EFYWVQEEP
+852 EVFWVQEEP
-861 LNMGYWS
+861 INMGYWG
-868 FILRKFMEYGLPIPK
+868 FILRKFMEYGFPVPR
-883 PIARRESASPATGSY
+883 PIARREAASPATGSY
-898 SHHLRQQN
+898 SHHLRQQS
-906 YILRKALD
+906 YILRRALD
-914 IVVERV
+914 IVAERV

>member
-1 MTDTSYLFRA
+1 MTDTAYLFRA
-11 DAAYI
+11 DPAYI
-16 EGLLQQYRENPE
+16 EQLLQAYQQDPQ
-28 SLPADW
+28 SVPADW
-34 QRFFEGYFAALGN
+34 QRFFEGYLAAVEGRLLLTSSPQPGE
-47 GAPLPEV
+47 LD
-54 IPTEETRR
+54 
-62 IEKEFGVMLLIAA
+62 KEFGVILLIAA
-75 YRTRG
+75 YRNEG
-80 HLYARINPL
+80 HLYARTNPL
-89 ADYSDWE
+89 ADYSDQE
-96 KKLDEAFPLKEFGL
+96 QRLDAAFPLAKYGL
-110 EESDLETVFQAG
+110 EEADLDTTFQAG
-122 KQIGIGPATLRD
+122 KLVGLGPATLRQ

-142 YCSTIGVEYRYI
+142 YCSNIGIEYRYI
-154 RTPEVL
+154 RIPEIL
-160 KWFEERLEK
+160 RWFEEKLEL
-169 PENLPRFSPE
+169 PENAPTFSPE
-179 EKKTILQWL
+179 ERKIILQWL

-208 SLEGNEAIIPAL
+208 SLEGSEAIIPAL

-225 TGTALGIEEFVF
+225 KGAQLGIEEFVF

-248 TNIMQKSF
+248 ANIMQKSF
-256 HTVFGEFEGKGI
+256 HAIFGEFEGKGL
-268 ATDVFDGD
+268 ATDTFDGD
-276 VKYHLGYSSDPE
+276 VKYHMGYSSDPFIA
-288 VKGKRIH
+288 GKRVH

-306 AVDPVATGA
+306 AVDPVATGT

-322 LYGGTYDKIVLV
+322 LYGGTHDKIVLV

-362 GGTIHIVINN
+362 GGTIHIVLNN

-387 YATDVAKVTLSP
+387 YCADVAKVTLSP

-406 DPEAVVHAMRLAIAF
+406 DPEAIVHAMRLAIAF

-426 RDAFIDVIGYRRHG
+426 RDVFIDVIGYRKHG

-449 TQPKMYAAISQRPSP
+449 TQPKMYQLISQRPSP
-464 FEVYAQRLIQEGIIT
+464 FEVYGQRLVQAGLLS
-479 EADQKAME
+479 EADLKALERARNELYE
-487 KQRMDF
+487 K
-493 YEEQLEKARREEPE
+493 QLEKARSEEPE
-507 IDAIPRRT
+507 VDTVPRRT
-515 WQGIKLYDDYTLEPD
+515 WQGIQLYDDTTVEPD
-530 PDTRVR
+530 PSTHVR

-545 QTVRFPEGFTPHPTV
+545 QVLRLPEGFTPHPTV
-560 RKVYEARYEAV
+560 RKVYEARAEAV
-571 KRGTGLDWG
+571 RNGTGLDWG
-580 TVEMLAYGSL
+580 TAEMLAYGSL

-615 VIDQRTELKHVPL
+615 LIDQKTEARHIPL
-628 NHLSHRQAPFYIHN
+628 NHLSHRQAPFYIYN

-684 QYLAAAKTKWQR
+684 QYLSAAKSKWQR
-696 LNGIT
+696 LNGLT

-733 ICNFTHPANL
+733 ICNFTAPANL

-748 RQVRSTTRRPLVIFT
+748 RQVRSSTRRPLVIFT

-768 RHPECVA
+768 RHPECV
-775 SLSDLTDGTFRPV
+775 STLSELTQGRFQPV

-794 PPDQAKRLL
+794 APDQARRLL
-803 LCTGKIFYDLVQVR
+803 LCTGKIFYDLLQAR
-817 REHNKY
+817 REHQRT
-823 DTAIVRIE
+823 DTAIVRVE
-831 QLYPFPEEEIRQ
+831 QLYPFPEEELRQ
-843 VLAEHSRIE
+843 VLAEHAHVQE
-852 EFYWVQEEP
+852 LYWVQEEP
-861 LNMGYWS
+861 LNMGYWG
-868 FILRKFMEYGLPIPK
+868 FILRKFTEHGLPLPK
-883 PIARRESASPATGSY
+883 PIARREASSPATGSY
-898 SHHLRQQN
+898 SHHLRQQS
-906 YILRKALD
+906 YILRRALD
-914 IVVERV
+914 IVAERV

>member
-1 MTDTSYLFRA
+1 MEYLLRA
-11 DAAYI
+11 DPAYI
-16 EGLLQQYRENPE
+16 ESLWAAYLDNPA
-28 SLPADW
+28 SIPIDW
-34 QRFFEGYFAALGN
+34 RRFFEGYQSALDGKL
-47 GAPLPEV
+47 APPV
-54 IPTEETRR
+54 SDGRV
-62 IEKEFGVMLLIAA
+62 EKEFAVIQLIAA
-75 YRTRG
+75 YRNEG
-80 HLYARINPL
+80 HLYARTNPL
-89 ADYSDWE
+89 ASYEDHE
-96 KKLDEAFPLKEFGL
+96 AKLDQVFALERFGL
-110 EESDLETVFQAG
+110 SREDLSRTFQAG
-122 KQIGIGPATLRD
+122 KLVGLGPAPLSD

-142 YCSTIGVEYRYI
+142 YCGPIGIEYRYI
-154 RTPEVL
+154 RIPQILE
-160 KWFEERLEK
+160 WFENALEK

-179 EKKTILQWL
+179 EKLKILQWL

-208 SLEGNEAIIPAL
+208 SLEGNEAIIPGL

-225 TGTALGIEEFVF
+225 KGTELGIEEFVF

-248 TNIMQKSF
+248 ANIMQKSF
-256 HTVFGEFEGKGI
+256 HTIFGEFEGKGI
-268 ATDVFDGD
+268 ATDAFDGD

-288 VKGKRIH
+288 IKGRRVH

-315 TRAKMDH
+315 TRAKMDN
-322 LYGGTYDKIVLV
+322 LYGGTHDKIVLT

-349 ETLQMSLL
+349 ETLQLSLL

-372 QIGFTTGESQARSSY
+372 QIGFTTPPAQARSSY

-426 RDAFIDVIGYRRHG
+426 RDVFIDVIGYRRHG

-449 TQPKMYAAISQRPSP
+449 TQPLMYKLIANRPSP
-464 FEVYAQRLIQEGIIT
+464 FEVYGQRLIAEGLITAEALSQMEQERN
-479 EADQKAME
+479 A
-487 KQRMDF
+487 F
-493 YEEQLEKARREEPE
+493 YDTQLEKARREEAV
-507 IDAIPRRT
+507 IDTVPRRT
-515 WQGIKLYDDYTLEPD
+515 WQGIQVYDDYNLEPN
-530 PDTRVR
+530 PVTRV
-536 KEVLEFIAQ
+536 KPEVLRFIAQ
-545 QTVRFPEGFTPHPTV
+545 KVIQWPENFHPHPNV
-560 RKVYEARYEAV
+560 RKVYQARYEAV
-571 KRGTGLDWG
+571 QKGEGLDWG

-615 VIDQRTELKHVPL
+615 LIDQETEARYIPL
-628 NHLSHRQAPFYIHN
+628 NHLSHQQAPFYIYN

-656 YALASPHTL
+656 YSLASPHTL

-684 QYLAAAKTKWQR
+684 QYLVAAKPKWNR
-696 LNGIT
+696 LSG
-701 LYLPHG
+701 LVLLLPHG

-733 ICNFTHPANL
+733 VCNFTTPANL

-748 RQVRSTTRRPLVIFT
+748 RQLRSTTRRPLVIFS

-768 RHPECVA
+768 RHPEAVCR
-775 SLSDLTDGTFRPV
+775 LDDLTQGTFQEI

-794 PPDQAKRLL
+794 PPDKARRLI
-803 LCTGKIFYDLVQVR
+803 LCTGKIFYELVATR
-817 REHNKY
+817 REHEKY
-823 DTAIVRIE
+823 DTAIIRIE
-831 QLYPFPEEEIRQ
+831 QLYPFPEEPLRETLAAHEHVEEI
-843 VLAEHSRIE
+843 
-852 EFYWVQEEP
+852 YWVQEEP
-861 LNMGYWS
+861 INMGYWGY
-868 FILRKFMEYGLPIPK
+868 IMRKFIEHGLPLPK
-883 PIARRESASPATGSY
+883 PIARKEAASPATGSY

-906 YILRKALD
+906 YILRRAFNL
-914 IVVERV
+914 IPERV

>member
-1 MTDTSYLFRA
+1 MTEASYLLRA
-11 DAAYI
+11 SPDYI
-16 EGLLQQYRENPE
+16 EGLLQAYLQDP
-28 SLPADW
+28 SSVAPDW
-34 QRFFEGYFAALGN
+34 QRFFEGYLAALKDGKT
-47 GAPLPEV
+47 
-54 IPTEETRR
+54 PTPSDH
-62 IEKEFGVMLLIAA
+62 IVEKEFGVMLLIAA
-75 YRTRG
+75 YRNQG
-80 HLYARINPL
+80 HLYARINPFGE
-89 ADYSDWE
+89 YSDHE
-96 KKLDEAFPLKEFGL
+96 KKLDEAFALEKYGL
-110 EESDLETVFQAG
+110 SEADLDTVFQAG
-122 KQIGIGPATLRD
+122 KQIGLGPAPLRH
-134 IIAHLRRV
+134 IIAHLRKV
-142 YCSTIGVEYRYI
+142 YCSTIGIEYRYI
-154 RTPEVL
+154 RIPEIL
-160 KWFEERLEK
+160 SWFEEKLEK
-169 PENLPRFSPE
+169 PENAPNFSPK
-179 EKKTILQWL
+179 EKRTILQWL

-208 SLEGNEAIIPAL
+208 SLEGSEAIIPAL

-225 TGTALGIEEFVF
+225 KGTELGIEEFVF

-248 TNIMQKSF
+248 ANIMRKSF
-256 HTVFGEFEGKGI
+256 HAIFGEFEGKGL
-268 ATDVFDGD
+268 ATDTFDGD
-276 VKYHLGYSSDPE
+276 VKYHMGYSSDPFIAGRR
-288 VKGKRIH
+288 VH

-306 AVDPVATGA
+306 AVDPVATGT

-322 LYGGTYDKIVLV
+322 LYGGTHDKIVLV

-362 GGTIHIVINN
+362 GGTVHIVLNN
-372 QIGFTTGESQARSSY
+372 QIGFTTGEEQARSSY
-387 YATDVAKVTLSP
+387 YCTDVAKVTLSP

-406 DPEAVVHAMRLAIAF
+406 DPEAVVHAIRLAIAF

-426 RDAFIDVIGYRRHG
+426 RDVFIDVVGYRKHG

-449 TQPKMYAAISQRPSP
+449 TQPRMYKLIAQRPSP
-464 FEVYAQRLIQEGIIT
+464 FEVYAQRLVEEGLVT
-479 EADQKAME
+479 PEEVADME
-487 KQRMDF
+487 KQRNAF
-493 YEEQLEKARREEPE
+493 YEEQLEKARTEEPQL
-507 IDAIPRRT
+507 DTVPRRT
-515 WQGIKLYDDYTLEPD
+515 WEGIQLYDDYTLEPQ
-530 PDTRVR
+530 PDTRVK
-536 KEVLEFIAQ
+536 KELLTFIAQ
-545 QTVRFPEGFTPHPTV
+545 QAMRFPEGFKPHPTV
-560 RKVYEARYEAV
+560 RKVYESRYEAV
-571 KRGTGLDWG
+571 KKGEGLDWG

-590 LLENNPVRLSGQDVE
+590 LLENNPVRLTGQDVE

-615 VIDQRTELKHVPL
+615 VIDQETEARHIPL
-628 NHLSHRQAPFYIHN
+628 NHLSHRQAPFYIYN

-684 QYLAAAKTKWQR
+684 QYLSAAKSKWQR
-696 LNGIT
+696 LNGLT

-748 RQVRSTTRRPLVIFT
+748 RQLRSSTRRPLIIFT

-775 SLSDLTDGTFRPV
+775 SLRDLVEESFRPV

-794 PPDQAKRLL
+794 PPDQARRLL
-803 LCTGKIFYDLVQVR
+803 LCTGKIYFDLVQAR
-817 REHNKY
+817 REHQKF

-831 QLYPFPEEEIRQ
+831 QLYPFPEEEVRQ
-843 VLAEHSRIE
+843 VLAEHSTVE
-852 EFYWVQEEP
+852 EVYWVQEEP
-861 LNMGYWS
+861 INMGYWT
-868 FILRKFMEYGLPIPK
+868 FILRKFSEAGLPVPR

-898 SHHLRQQN
+898 SQHLRQQN
-906 YILRKALD
+906 YILRRALD
-914 IVVERV
+914 IVTERV